1 MKVQQGI
8 ATPILRATRVE
19 RRTSMKSP
27 SKSIFCGLLLG
38 VLLSPGWAGAQPAS
52 SEPAVPPEQQQRL
65 ELMKTRGTEASLT
78 LLPVRLGGK
87 PFDRVTEL
95 IGLFLEEQGLKN
107 IELGNTVFGQESRTE
122 LQGLAAAV
130 GEFVKGHPVTTDYV
144 MYAEINGNRETGI
157 DELRAVV
164 TDREGA
170 VVWTDR
176 QTPQDEA
183 FKSLESPE
191 PMSLC
196 VLLVE
201 RLSPYLSL
209 DEETARAAK
218 PGKMAAIMD
227 ERSGMPPEIERAPL
241 PERQKLLKETRQ
253 KATLMVYPVR
263 IGDEADT
270 ASAAALEKMI
280 NDAGLCRAV
289 PAKESVVLTA
299 SQADPNEQKILWDL
313 AREFRE
319 YARKNPAD
327 ADYVLYADYVF
338 NPQQWE
344 RGFVHFVVCDRKG
357 EWVIVDMQNS
367 HHPDYQSIKPISQ
380 EDCSKILVKRLAAYL
395 IEGQVG
401 P

>member
-1 MKVQQGI
+1 M
-8 ATPILRATRVE
+8 E
-19 RRTSMKSP
+19 SP
-27 SKSIFCGLLLG
+27 AKMIFCGLLLG
-38 VLLSPGWAGAQPAS
+38 VLLSPGWAGAQPVS
-52 SEPAVPPEQQQRL
+52 LEPAVPPEQQQRL

-78 LLPVRLGGK
+78 ILPVRLGGE
-87 PFDRVTEL
+87 PFDRVTEV
-95 IGLFLEEQGLKN
+95 IGLFLEEQGLTT
-107 IELGNTVFGQESRTE
+107 IELGKTVFGQETRTE

-130 GEFVKGHPVTTDYV
+130 GEFVKDHPVTTDYV
-144 MYAEINGNRETGI
+144 LYAEINGSRETGI

-164 TDREGA
+164 TDRAGA
-170 VVWTDR
+170 VVWTDC

-218 PGKMAAIMD
+218 PGKLAAIMA
-227 ERSGMPPEIERAPL
+227 ERSGMPPENETAPL
-241 PERQKLLKETRQ
+241 PERLKLMKESRQ
-253 KATLMVYPVR
+253 QATLMIFPVR
-263 IGDEADT
+263 VGGEADT
-270 ASAAALEKMI
+270 ASAAGLEKMI
-280 NDAGLCRAV
+280 NDAALCRAI
-289 PAKESVVLTA
+289 PAKVSVLLKA

-313 AREFRE
+313 AREVRE

-327 ADYVLYADYVF
+327 ADYVLFADYVF
-338 NPQQWE
+338 NPRQWE
-344 RGFVHFVVCDRKG
+344 QGFVHFVVCDREG

-367 HHPDYQSIKPISQ
+367 HHPDYRSIKPVSK
-380 EDCSKILVKRLAAYL
+380 EDCSKLLVKRLGAYL
-395 IEGQVG
+395 IESQDG